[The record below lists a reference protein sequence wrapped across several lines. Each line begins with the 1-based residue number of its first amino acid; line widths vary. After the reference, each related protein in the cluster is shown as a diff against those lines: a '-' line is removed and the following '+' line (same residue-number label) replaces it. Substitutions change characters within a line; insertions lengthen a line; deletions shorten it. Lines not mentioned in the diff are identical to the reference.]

1 MWLPAAMTA
10 LALIALGFLASSLS
24 KSAEAKD
31 ECPPTDDTSVLRY
44 NTVQRSIEAGA
55 PPTPWMLRRE
65 DHEVMAR
72 LKAMFAR
79 AIPNP
84 TPDGRPFIEETL
96 GHGGPQLELRVPILR
111 THKPVAVLARS
122 WDPVDS
128 VLESTIF
135 FFGTVDERLEK
146 LLMKF
151 GFEDS
156 SSSTEYTAFR
166 NHQDFVRRRAL
177 SIRSLLP
184 QRDRETA

>member
-10 LALIALGFLASSLS
+10 LAIVFLGFLANSLS

-31 ECPPTDDTSVLRY
+31 ECPPENDSSVLRY
-44 NTVQRSIEAGA
+44 ETVQRSIEAGA
-55 PPTPWMLRRE
+55 PPTPWVLRRE
-65 DHEVMAR
+65 DHEAMAR

-84 TPDGRPFIEETL
+84 EGRPFIDETL

-111 THKPVAVLARS
+111 THKPIAVLARS

-128 VLESTIF
+128 LLESTIF

-146 LLMKF
+146 LLLKY
-151 GFEDS
+151 GFEY
-156 SSSTEYTAFR
+156 SSSTTEFTAFR
-166 NHQDFVRRRAL
+166 NHQDFTRRRVF
-177 SIRSLLP
+177 SVRSFLP

>member
-10 LALIALGFLASSLS
+10 LAIVFLGFLANSLS

-31 ECPPTDDTSVLRY
+31 ECPPENDSSVLRY
-44 NTVQRSIEAGA
+44 ETVQRSIEAGA
-55 PPTPWMLRRE
+55 PPTPWVLRRE

-84 TPDGRPFIEETL
+84 EGRPFIDETL

-111 THKPVAVLARS
+111 THKPIAVLARS

-128 VLESTIF
+128 LLESTIF

-146 LLMKF
+146 LLLKY
-151 GFEDS
+151 GFEY
-156 SSSTEYTAFR
+156 SSSTTEFTAFR
-166 NHQDFVRRRAL
+166 NHQDFTRRRL
-177 SIRSLLP
+177 SVRSFLP